1 MLPEIKKVLYAT
13 NLHDDTRPV
22 LRFAVSLAKTHN
34 AKLTLLHVVEPLSDA
49 SRFMVEAYLSASMT
63 EQLRN
68 EVPQHVLDKIHGRL
82 ERFCTE
88 EMNMTLEQLD
98 FIEAIKVI
106 PGVPSEVIAREAEVL
121 EADLIITGRGRHS
134 TLRHF
139 FLGSTA
145 QRVTLISRKPV
156 LIVPVLEGSSWGD

>member
-1 MLPEIKKVLYAT
+1 MLPEINKILYTT

-49 SRFMVEAYLSASMT
+49 SRFMVEAYLSESMT
-63 EQLRN
+63 AQLRSD
-68 EVPQHVLDKIHGRL
+68 VPQHVLDKIHRRL

-88 EMNMTLEQLD
+88 ELNTNLDQLD
-98 FIEAIKVI
+98 FIEEVKVI
-106 PGVPSEVIAREAEVL
+106 PGTPSEVIAREAEVL
-121 EADLIITGRGRHS
+121 GVDLIIAGRGRGS

-145 QRVTLISRKPV
+145 QRIILISRKPV
-156 LIVPVLEGSSWGD
+156 LIVPVLEGTSWDD